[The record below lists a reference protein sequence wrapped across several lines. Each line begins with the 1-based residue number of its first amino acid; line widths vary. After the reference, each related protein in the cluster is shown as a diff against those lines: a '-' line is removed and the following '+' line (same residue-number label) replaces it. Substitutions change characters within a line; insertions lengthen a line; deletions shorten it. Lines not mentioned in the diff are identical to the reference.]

1 MHSPPHHFGRF
12 VINDATPAASAR
24 ASRRTYNL
32 SSVYL
37 VAVTSGSGQ
46 MPCALKPICVSD
58 VPRRYNSEASLIS
71 NVPRRYNSVASL
83 ISLVS
88 T

>member
-1 MHSPPHHFGRF
+1 M
-12 VINDATPAASAR
+12 INDATPAASAR
-24 ASRRTYNL
+24 ALKAHLSNL